1 MTPFR
6 LLILQFES
14 RRRLVV
20 ADTGAPEHSTIYKI
34 TFSERDRV
42 KPGKSKSEEKNH
54 KMTEKINVTTE
65 NICTERKKFQV
76 PNQTFRVLTLNGVT
90 TVAAYDN
97 GNFIFYTLSHN
108 FPVFQI

>member
-20 ADTGAPEHSTIYKI
+20 ADIGAPEHSTIYKNNI
-34 TFSERDRV
+34 FSERNRV
-42 KPGKSKSEEKNH
+42 KPRKKSKSKEKH
-54 KMTEKINVTTE
+54 KMTEKINITTE

-90 TVAAYDN
+90 TVAAYEN
-97 GNFIFYTLSHN
+97 GKILNSSR
-108 FPVFQI
+108 